1 VINDQIIVEFLVINS
16 KILDFLTGTKEV
28 TEEKMKAPTQK
39 APILQKGRFSV
50 TSDDNDLEVNVP

>member
-1 VINDQIIVEFLVINS
+1 MGLI
-16 KILDFLTGTKEV
+16 TGTKEV

-50 TSDDNDLEVNVP
+50 TSDDNDLEVNVPWCL